1 VRILFTAA
9 PEIGHIAPILGVAT
23 AARDAGHDVAIATHA
38 SRHALVTDAGLDP
51 LPAGLATKEIN
62 AERLRRW
69 PETRSQPATKWGVRM
84 WVQIAAPAMTRDLL
98 AVIPQWQPDVIVH
111 DEGDYGGPVAAAKA
125 GLPWIT
131 HGWGSPLRSPSD
143 LHLLETELELAGTW
157 AEHEL
162 ETPAFGGLYT
172 HALIDPCPAL
182 LDPDRAPLVPTWP
195 IRPTSLG
202 DDSRPRPA
210 PRARNTCYIGFGT
223 VPTFANATHDIIA
236 AAEAASSAGLRPVAT
251 TTDPSLAERLAHLG
265 VETHEFVALPD
276 LLPRCAVVMTHGG
289 AGTTLAALSHGIP
302 VIVIPQGSPSQERMA
317 AAVER
322 AQVGHSVRTP
332 SQITAAVRDALSDR
346 IIQRAAD
353 AATAIQTRP
362 RPQSIIPTL
371 EALVAGPP

>member
-9 PEIGHIAPILGVAT
+9 PELGHIAPILGVAT

-38 SRHALVTDAGLDP
+38 SRHALVTDTGLDP
-51 LPAGLATKEIN
+51 IPAGLATEEID

-69 PETRSQPATKWGVRM
+69 PETRSQPATRWGVRM
-84 WVQIAAPAMTRDLL
+84 WVQIAAPAMTCDLL

-111 DEGDYGGPVAAAKA
+111 EEGEYGGPVAAAKS

-143 LHLLETELELAGTW
+143 LHLLETEAELAGTW

-162 ETPAFGGLYT
+162 VTPPFGGLYA

-182 LDPDRAPLVPTWP
+182 LDPDRTPVVPTWP

-202 DDSRPRPA
+202 EYSRPRPA
-210 PRARNTCYIGFGT
+210 PRARRTCYIGFGT
-223 VPTFANATHDIIA
+223 VPTFANAADDIIA
-236 AAEAASSAGLRPVAT
+236 AARAASSAGLHPVAT

-265 VETHEFVALPD
+265 VETHEFVALSD
-276 LLPRCAVVMTHGG
+276 LLPRCAVVITHGG
-289 AGTTLAALSHGIP
+289 AGTTLAALSHGVP
-302 VIVIPQGSPSQERMA
+302 VIAMPQGSPSQERMA
-317 AAVER
+317 AAVEH
-322 AQVGHSVRTP
+322 ACVGRSVSTR
-332 SQITAAVRDALSDR
+332 SEVTAAVHDALGDR
-346 IIQRAAD
+346 IIQRATE
-353 AATAIQTRP
+353 AATAIRTRP
-362 RPQSIIPTL
+362 RPETIIPTL